1 MVDTQQDLYLMK
13 KNKDYQKIIDKIE
26 KIRSKNNTSWMQIL
40 RIAFK
45 SSPKETAKVLSKI
58 YLDDDRI
65 NKLAKKLLK

>member
-1 MVDTQQDLYLMK
+1 MK
-13 KNKDYQKIIDKIE
+13 KNKNYKKIIHQIE

-45 SSPKETAKVLSKI
+45 HSPKETAKVLSKI
-58 YLDDDRI
+58 YLDDKKI

>member
-1 MVDTQQDLYLMK
+1 MK
-13 KNKDYQKIIDKIE
+13 KNKSYQSIINKIE
-26 KIRSKNNTSWMQIL
+26 KIRSKNNISWMQIL

-58 YLDDDRI
+58 YLDDKKI

>member
-1 MVDTQQDLYLMK
+1 MK
-13 KNKDYQKIIDKIE
+13 KNKNYQSIINKIE

-40 RIAFK
+40 KIAFK

-58 YLDDDRI
+58 YLDDKKI

>member
-1 MVDTQQDLYLMK
+1 MK

-26 KIRSKNNTSWMQIL
+26 RIRSKNNTSWMQIL

-58 YLDDDRI
+58 YLDDKKI
-65 NKLAKKLLK
+65 NGLAKKLLK

>member
-1 MVDTQQDLYLMK
+1 MK

-26 KIRSKNNTSWMQIL
+26 RIRSKNNTSWIQIL

-58 YLDDDRI
+58 YLDDKKI
-65 NKLAKKLLK
+65 NGLAKKLLK

>member
-1 MVDTQQDLYLMK
+1 MDTQQDLYLMK